1 MMVPFLHHLS
11 REGPGLP
18 RRANDARRLRSL
30 GVGAAF
36 LFLSSVPTNPQPLE

>member
-18 RRANDARRLRSL
+18 RRANTARRLRPF
-30 GVGAAF
+30 GVRAALLVMPPIF
-36 LFLSSVPTNPQPLE
+36 TNPQPLE